1 MQIAAGHNLGM
12 TYVTEELFRDVTF
25 TVDSSARIGLVGAN
39 GAGKTTLFRI
49 ICGELEPSEG
59 QVILNRDC
67 RLAYMEQFLTA
78 AEEESLYQAVLHI
91 FDPLMELE
99 ERLARVNAR
108 LEGAGGA
115 ASLIAE
121 QHRLQEEYADRGGYT
136 YRARLRSTLLGL
148 GFSEDDFPLPVS
160 ALSGGQRSK
169 AALAK
174 VLLSEADLLLLDEP
188 TNHLDVDSIHWL
200 EGFLATR
207 RGAFIVISHDRYFLD
222 QATNETW
229 DLHHGRLHRYAGN
242 YSRHLEQRKSEEDS
256 LRRRYENQMR
266 EIRRVEGIIEQQ
278 RRFNQAR
285 NYVTIASKQH
295 QLDRLR
301 AELELPEARE
311 RSLHFSFNVPPPG
324 GNEVV
329 ELHQVSKAFPGKTL
343 FFGADLRVEKGER
356 VFLLGPN
363 GAGKSTIM
371 KMILGRIPADRGTV
385 RLGANVIPAYY
396 DQLHGHISG
405 PETVLEHFTE
415 AYPRLTQTEIRTML
429 GTFLFS
435 GEEVEKTLDML
446 SGGEKAR
453 LELMKLILQP
463 ANLLLLDEPT
473 NHLDIASMEAVEA
486 ALLAYPGTM
495 LVVSH
500 DRYLINK
507 LADRIYYL
515 QEDCLVESI
524 GDYDDL
530 LHTLEKRKAR
540 LAEGEAP
547 AAAAPAQPVS
557 DAAAEYRRR
566 KEELAA
572 ARRHQKQIE
581 RAQEKIAALEQTLEE
596 LDGRMND
603 PALAADY
610 QALMELQEQKDRAEA
625 DYLAALEELEALE
638 QEES

>member
-12 TYVTEELFRDVTF
+12 TYVTDELFRDVNF
-25 TVDSSARIGLVGAN
+25 GVESGARIGLVGAN

-49 ICGELEPSEG
+49 ICGELAPTEG

-67 RLAYMEQFLTA
+67 RLSYMEQFLTA
-78 AEEESLYQAVLHI
+78 DEDDSLYQAVLQI
-91 FDPLMELE
+91 FAPLMELE
-99 ERLARVNAR
+99 AR
-108 LEGAGGA
+108 LEKVNAELENRDD

-121 QHRLQEEYADRGGYT
+121 QHRLQEEYAARGGYT

-148 GFSEDDFPLPVS
+148 GFEEADFTLPVS

-200 EGFLATR
+200 ENFLSTR

-222 QATNETW
+222 QATTETW
-229 DLHHGRLHRYAGN
+229 DLHHGRLHRYHGN
-242 YSRHLEQRKSEEDS
+242 YSSHLEQRQQEEDS
-256 LRRRYENQMR
+256 LRHRYESQMR
-266 EIRRVEGIIEQQ
+266 EIRRIEGVIEQQ

-301 AELELPEARE
+301 AELELPETKE

-329 ELHQVSKAFPGKTL
+329 ELHQVAKAFGDKQL
-343 FFGADLRVEKGER
+343 FSGADLRVEKGER

-371 KMILGRIPADRGTV
+371 KMIMGRVQQDSGSV

-396 DQLHGHISG
+396 DQLHGHIG
-405 PETVLEHFTE
+405 GAETVLDHFTE

-453 LELMKLILQP
+453 LELMKLILEP

-473 NHLDIASMEAVEA
+473 NHLDIASMEAVET

-515 QEDCLVESI
+515 QDDCLIESI
-524 GDYDDL
+524 GNYDDL
-530 LHTLEKRKAR
+530 LHTLEKRRAR
-540 LAEGEAP
+540 QEATAPEAVAAEAP
-547 AAAAPAQPVS
+547 SEGA
-557 DAAAEYRRR
+557 DAYRRR
-566 KEELAA
+566 KEELSQ
-572 ARRHQKQIE
+572 ARKHEKQL
-581 RAQEKIAALEQTLEE
+581 EKARDTVSRLEAEMDRLEAE
-596 LDGRMND
+596 MND
-603 PALAADY
+603 PAHAADY
-610 QALMELQEQKDRAEA
+610 QLLMELQEKKDRAEA
-625 DYLAALEELEALE
+625 EYLAALEKLEELE
-638 QEES
+638 Q

>member
-1 MQIAAGHNLGM
+1 M
-12 TYVTEELFRDVTF
+12 TYVTDELFRDVNF
-25 TVDSSARIGLVGAN
+25 GVESGARIGLVGAN

-49 ICGELEPSEG
+49 ICGEQAPTEG
-59 QVILNRDC
+59 QVVLSRDC

-78 AEEESLYQAVLHI
+78 CEEDSLYQAVLQI
-91 FDPLMELE
+91 FAPLMELE
-99 ERLARVNAR
+99 QKIDAVNAR
-108 LEGAGGA
+108 LENRAD

-121 QHRLQEEYADRGGYT
+121 QHRLQEEYAALSGYT

-148 GFSEDDFPLPVS
+148 GFEEKDFTLPVS

-174 VLLSEADLLLLDEP
+174 VLLSEAELLLLDEP
-188 TNHLDVDSIHWL
+188 TNHLDVESIHWL
-200 EGFLATR
+200 ENFLLTR

-222 QATNETW
+222 QVTEETW
-229 DLHHGRLHRYAGN
+229 DLHHGRLHRYRGN
-242 YSRHLEQRKSEEDS
+242 YSSHLAQREAEEES
-256 LRRRYENQMR
+256 LRRRYDNQMR

-301 AELELPEARE
+301 AELELPDAKE

-329 ELHQVSKAFPGKTL
+329 ELHEVYKSFPGKDL
-343 FFGADLRVEKGER
+343 IKGASLRVEKGER
-356 VFLLGPN
+356 VFLLGMN
-363 GAGKSTIM
+363 GTGKSTIM
-371 KMILGRIPADRGTV
+371 KMIMGRVPSDRGVV

-405 PETVLEHFTE
+405 SETVLSHFTE

-473 NHLDIASMEAVEA
+473 NHLDIASMEAVEE

-495 LVVSH
+495 LIVSH

-515 QEDCLVESI
+515 QEGRLIESI
-524 GDYDDL
+524 GNYDDL
-530 LHTLEKRKAR
+530 LHTLEKRRA
-540 LAEGEAP
+540 LAEQGAKAEDAKDEP
-547 AAAAPAQPVS
+547 AEVS
-557 DAAAEYRRR
+557 DGAADYRRR

-572 ARRHQKQIE
+572 IRRHQKQ
-581 RAQEKIAALEQTLEE
+581 LEQARAEAARLEQE
-596 LDGRMND
+596 LERLEAEMND
-603 PALAADY
+603 PAHAADY
-610 QALMELQEQKDRAEA
+610 QLLMELQSQKEQAETG
-625 DYLAALEELEALE
+625 YLAVLERLELLE
-638 QEES
+638 RP

>member
-1 MQIAAGHNLGM
+1 M
-12 TYVTEELFRDVTF
+12 TYVTDELFRDVNF
-25 TVDSSARIGLVGAN
+25 GVESGARVGLVGAN

-49 ICGELEPSEG
+49 ICGEQAPTEG
-59 QVILNRDC
+59 QVVLSRDC
-67 RLAYMEQFLTA
+67 TLAYMEQFLTA
-78 AEEESLYQAVLHI
+78 GEEDSLYQAVLQL
-91 FDPLMELE
+91 FTPLMELE
-99 ERLARVNAR
+99 MKIDAVNAR
-108 LEGAGGA
+108 LESRSD

-121 QHRLQEEYADRGGYT
+121 QHRLQEEYAERGGYT

-148 GFSEDDFPLPVS
+148 GFEEKDFTLPVS

-174 VLLSEADLLLLDEP
+174 VLLSDAELLLLDEP
-188 TNHLDVDSIHWL
+188 TNHLDVESIHWL
-200 EGFLATR
+200 ENFLLTR

-222 QATNETW
+222 QVTEETW
-229 DLHHGRLHRYAGN
+229 DLHHGRLHRYHGN
-242 YSRHLEQRKSEEDS
+242 YSSHLVQREAEEES
-256 LRRRYENQMR
+256 LRRRYDNQMR

-301 AELELPEARE
+301 DELELPDAKE

-329 ELHQVSKAFPGKTL
+329 ELHEIYKSFPEKEL
-343 FFGADLRVEKGER
+343 IRGASLRVEKGER
-356 VFLLGPN
+356 VFLLGAN
-363 GAGKSTIM
+363 GTGKSTIM
-371 KMILGRIPADRGTV
+371 KMIMGRLPADRGVV

-405 PETVLEHFTE
+405 SETVLDHFTE

-495 LVVSH
+495 LIVSH

-507 LADRIYYL
+507 LADRVYYL
-515 QEDCLVESI
+515 QDGGLIESI
-524 GDYDDL
+524 GNYDDL
-530 LHTLEKRKAR
+530 LHTLEKRRARAEHSEKA
-540 LAEGEAP
+540 AEAKSE
-547 AAAAPAQPVS
+547 AAAPAS
-557 DAAAEYRRR
+557 DGAADYRRR

-572 ARRHQKQIE
+572 SRKHQKQ
-581 RAQEKIAALEQTLEE
+581 LEQARAEVARLEQE
-596 LDGRMND
+596 MERLEGEMND
-603 PALAADY
+603 PAHAADY
-610 QALMELQEQKDRAEA
+610 QLLMELQSQKEEAEA
-625 DYLAALEELEALE
+625 GYLAALERLEELEKE
-638 QEES
+638 

>member
-1 MQIAAGHNLGM
+1 M
-12 TYVTEELFRDVTF
+12 TYVTDELFRDVNF
-25 TVDSSARIGLVGAN
+25 GVESGARIGLVGAN

-49 ICGELEPSEG
+49 ISGELAPTEG
-59 QVILNRDC
+59 QVVLNRDC

-78 AEEESLYQAVLHI
+78 DEDDSLYQAVLQI
-91 FDPLMELE
+91 FAPLMELE
-99 ERLARVNAR
+99 RQLELTNAALERASAP
-108 LEGAGGA
+108 
-115 ASLIAE
+115 SLIAE

-148 GFSEDDFPLPVS
+148 GFSEDDFTLPVS

-200 EGFLATR
+200 EGFLAGR
-207 RGAFIVISHDRYFLD
+207 RGAFIIISHDRYFLD

-229 DLHHGRLHRYAGN
+229 DLHHGRLHRYHGN
-242 YSRHLEQRKSEEDS
+242 YSSHLEQRQSEEDS
-256 LRRRYENQMR
+256 LRRRYENQLR

-295 QLDRLR
+295 QLDKLK
-301 AELELPEARE
+301 AELELPDAKE
-311 RSLHFSFNVPPPG
+311 RALHFSFNVPPPG

-329 ELHQVSKAFPGKTL
+329 ELHQVSKAFPGKLL
-343 FFGADLRVEKGER
+343 FSGADLRVEKGER

-371 KMILGRIPADRGTV
+371 KMILGRVPADRGTV

-473 NHLDIASMEAVEA
+473 NHLDIASMEAVEQ

-524 GDYDDL
+524 GNYDDL
-530 LHTLEKRKAR
+530 LHTLEKRRAAGLKSEAA
-540 LAEGEAP
+540 AEEAP
-547 AAAAPAQPVS
+547 AAPVS
-557 DAAAEYRRR
+557 EGAEEYRRR

-572 ARRHQKQIE
+572 ARRHQK
-581 RAQEKIAALEQTLEE
+581 RLEQAKERIDRLEGE
-596 LDGRMND
+596 LERLEAEMND
-603 PALAADY
+603 PAAATDY
-610 QALMELQEQKDRAEA
+610 QRLMELQASKEDTEA
-625 DYLAALEELEALE
+625 AYLEALEALEELEQA
-638 QEES
+638 

>member
-148 GFSEDDFPLPVS
+148 GFSEDDFTLPVS

-343 FFGADLRVEKGER
+343 FSGADLRVEKGER

-547 AAAAPAQPVS
+547 AAAAPAPPVS

>member
-12 TYVTEELFRDVTF
+12 TYVTDELFRDVNF
-25 TVDSSARIGLVGAN
+25 GVESGARIGLVGAN

-49 ICGELEPSEG
+49 ICGQQAPTEG
-59 QVILNRDC
+59 QVILSRDC
-67 RLAYMEQFLTA
+67 TLSYMEQFLTA
-78 AEEESLYQAVLHI
+78 DEEDSLYQAVLQI
-91 FDPLMELE
+91 FAPLMELE
-99 ERLARVNAR
+99 QKIDAVNAR
-108 LEGAGGA
+108 LENRSD

-121 QHRLQEEYADRGGYT
+121 QHRLQEEYAERGGYT

-148 GFSEDDFPLPVS
+148 GFAEQDFTLPVS

-174 VLLSEADLLLLDEP
+174 VLLSEAELLLLDEP
-188 TNHLDVDSIHWL
+188 TNHLDVESIHWL
-200 EGFLATR
+200 ENFLLPR

-222 QATNETW
+222 QVTEETW
-229 DLHHGRLHRYAGN
+229 DLHHGRLHRYRGN
-242 YSRHLEQRKSEEDS
+242 YSSHLAQREAEEES
-256 LRRRYENQMR
+256 LRRRYDNQLR

-295 QLDRLR
+295 QLDRLQD
-301 AELELPEARE
+301 ELERPDARE

-329 ELHQVSKAFPGKTL
+329 ELHEVYKSFPEKALIK
-343 FFGADLRVEKGER
+343 GASLHVEKGER

-363 GAGKSTIM
+363 GTGKSTVM
-371 KMILGRIPADRGTV
+371 KMIMGRIPADRGVV

-405 PETVLEHFTE
+405 SVSVLDHFTA

-495 LVVSH
+495 LIVSH

-515 QEDCLVESI
+515 QEGGLIESI
-524 GDYDDL
+524 GNYDDL
-530 LHTLEKRKAR
+530 LHTLEKRRA
-540 LAEGEAP
+540 LAEQGAKAEDAKDEP
-547 AAAAPAQPVS
+547 AEVS
-557 DAAAEYRRR
+557 DGAADYRRR

-572 ARRHQKQIE
+572 IRRHQKQ
-581 RAQEKIAALEQTLEE
+581 LEQARAEAARLEQE
-596 LDGRMND
+596 LERLEAEMND
-603 PALAADY
+603 PAHAADY
-610 QALMELQEQKDRAEA
+610 QLLMELQEQKDRAETG
-625 DYLAALEELEALE
+625 YLAVLERLEELE
-638 QEES
+638 QEAP

>member
-12 TYVTEELFRDVTF
+12 TYVTDELFRDVNF
-25 TVDSSARIGLVGAN
+25 GVESGARIGLVGAN

-49 ICGELEPSEG
+49 ICGEQAPTEG
-59 QVILNRDC
+59 QVVLSRDC
-67 RLAYMEQFLTA
+67 TLSYMEQFLTA
-78 AEEESLYQAVLHI
+78 CEEDSLYQAVLQI
-91 FDPLMELE
+91 FAPLMELE
-99 ERLARVNAR
+99 QKIDAVNAA
-108 LEGAGGA
+108 LERQPD

-121 QHRLQEEYADRGGYT
+121 QHRLQEEYAGRGGYT

-148 GFSEDDFPLPVS
+148 GFAEKDFTLPVS

-174 VLLSEADLLLLDEP
+174 VLLSEAELLLLDEP
-188 TNHLDVDSIHWL
+188 TNHLDVESIHWL
-200 EGFLATR
+200 ENFLLTR

-222 QATNETW
+222 QVTEEIW
-229 DLHHGRLHRYAGN
+229 DLHHGRLHRYRGN
-242 YSRHLEQRKSEEDS
+242 YSSHLAQREAEEES
-256 LRRRYENQMR
+256 LRRRYDNQMR

-301 AELELPEARE
+301 DELELPDARE

-329 ELHQVSKAFPGKTL
+329 ELHEVYKSFPEKALVK
-343 FFGADLRVEKGER
+343 GASLHVEKGER
-356 VFLLGPN
+356 VFLLGMN
-363 GAGKSTIM
+363 GTGKSTIM
-371 KMILGRIPADRGTV
+371 KMIMGRVPSDRGVV

-405 PETVLEHFTE
+405 SVSVLSHFTE

-473 NHLDIASMEAVEA
+473 NHLDIASMEAVEE

-495 LVVSH
+495 LIVSH

-507 LADRIYYL
+507 LADRVYYL
-515 QEDCLVESI
+515 QDGRLIESI
-524 GDYDDL
+524 GNYDDL
-530 LHTLEKRKAR
+530 LHTLEKRRA
-540 LAEGEAP
+540 LAEQGAEDAKEGP
-547 AAAAPAQPVS
+547 AEPVS
-557 DAAAEYRRR
+557 DGAADYRRR

-572 ARRHQKQIE
+572 VRKHQKQ
-581 RAQEKIAALEQTLEE
+581 LEQARSEAARLEAE
-596 LDGRMND
+596 LERLEAEMND
-603 PALAADY
+603 PAHAADY
-610 QALMELQEQKDRAEA
+610 QLLMELQEQKEQAETG
-625 DYLAALEELEALE
+625 YLAALERLEELE
-638 QEES
+638 QEET